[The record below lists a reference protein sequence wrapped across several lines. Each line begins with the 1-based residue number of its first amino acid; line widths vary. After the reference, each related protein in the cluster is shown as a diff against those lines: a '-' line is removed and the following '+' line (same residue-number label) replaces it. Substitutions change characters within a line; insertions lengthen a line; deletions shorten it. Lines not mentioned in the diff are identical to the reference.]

1 MGAAAKSALV
11 VVAAAALGGGCLP
24 ERGEYFGTTE
34 LRHPADELWTNN
46 GGEPEYIDP
55 GLCADGVGGSIV
67 GNLFEGLTRP
77 DPVTMEPL
85 PGVAERWEKLAGGR
99 RWVFHLRADAR
110 WSDGRPVTAHDFE
123 WSWKRVLDPRTAAR
137 YASQLYVLA
146 GGQARHEGRGSADAI
161 GVRATDDRTLVVD
174 LQDPIPYFLPLVT
187 TLYTF
192 RPVPRWAVEEA
203 QRDGVPEQWT
213 QPGRIVS
220 NGPFR
225 LVEWSFRRRMVFER
239 NPRYWDVRSVKL
251 RRVIALA
258 VESYTTTLNLY
269 RAGELDF
276 IGENTNLPA
285 ETMDLLSTVPDFER
299 KPEMTIYYYWVNTRR
314 PPLDDVRV
322 RRALHHAIDRERI
335 TRFVT
340 RAGQIPATTLVP
352 PGIAGYQPPPAPG
365 FDPARARALLA
376 EAGYPGGR
384 GFAGFTLS
392 YNTSEGHKQIAEA
405 VQAMWKDVLGIEVRL
420 ESQEWQVFLKNLQQ
434 GDYDVA
440 RLGWAGDYPDPY
452 TFLEVL
458 APTSANNHSGW
469 RDAEY
474 GRLLEQGNAQADPA
488 ERLRRFQEAERRLQA
503 AQPILPVYLYSRV
516 HLVKPYVRGLTL
528 NIQKTHPWRDIWIDP
543 RLSGVDA
550 RTGPWRNTE
559 RAPSGR
565 RGARP

>member
-1 MGAAAKSALV
+1 MGAGAKNAFAAL
-11 VVAAAALGGGCLP
+11 AAAVLAASCLP

-34 LRHPADELWTNN
+34 LRHPADEFWTNN

-55 GLCADGVGGSIV
+55 GLCADAIGGSVI

-85 PGVAERWEKLAGGR
+85 PGVAESWERLDGGR
-99 RWVFHLRADAR
+99 RWIFHLRANAR
-110 WSDGRPVTAHDFE
+110 WSDGHPVTAHDFE
-123 WSWKRVLDPRTAAR
+123 WSWKRVLDPRTASR
-137 YASQLYVLA
+137 YASQMFVLA
-146 GGQARHEGRGSADAI
+146 GGQARHEGRGPAEAI
-161 GVRATDDRTLVVD
+161 GVRAEGDRTLVVD
-174 LQDPIPYFLPLVT
+174 LVDPIPYFLPLVT

-192 RPVPRWAVEEA
+192 RPVPRWAVEKAE
-203 QRDGVPEQWT
+203 RDGVPEQWT
-213 QPGRIVS
+213 QPDRIVS
-220 NGPFR
+220 NGPYR

-239 NPRYWDVRSVKL
+239 NARYWDVRHVKL
-251 RRVIALA
+251 RRVVALS

-285 ETMDLLSTVPDFER
+285 ETMDLLSTVPDFEK
-299 KPEMTIYYYWVNTRR
+299 KPEMTIYYYWVNTKR

-335 TRFVT
+335 CRFVT

-352 PGIAGYQPPPAPG
+352 PGIAQYEPPAAPG

-376 EAGYPGGR
+376 EAGFPGGR
-384 GFAGFTLS
+384 GFPGFTLS

-405 VQAMWKDVLGIEVRL
+405 VQAMWKDVLGIDIRL

-469 RDAEY
+469 RDPEY
-474 GRLLEQGNAQADPA
+474 GRLLERANAQTDGA
-488 ERLRRFQEAERRLQA
+488 ERLRVFQQAERLVQA

-516 HLVKPYVRGLTL
+516 HLVKPYVMGLTL
-528 NIQKTHPWRDIWIDP
+528 NVQKTHPWRDIWIDP
-543 RLSGVDA
+543 HLSGVDA
-550 RTGPWRNTE
+550 RTGPWRNAA
-559 RAPSGR
+559 RAPR
-565 RGARP
+565 RRAPR